1 MSRRERQRGE
11 FWRGRKVL
19 VTGHTGFKGSWLCEW
34 LLQLGADVHGAS
46 LGAAIEGPTPALADV
61 LRIRQRV
68 HHHELDLVDAA
79 ATAAVVDEVRPDVVL
94 HLAAQALV
102 RASYEQPLA
111 TLASNVMGT
120 AHLFAALGA
129 VGYTVERPCAVVCVT
144 SDKCYRND
152 GSGRAFAETS
162 PFGGSDPYSASKG
175 MVELLATAWRS
186 SFFAPAGRVATV
198 RLATARAGNV
208 VGGGDTARDR
218 IVVDAVQA
226 LAAGDP
232 IRVRQPQAVRPWQHV
247 LDPLGGYLD
256 LAQRL
261 YTVPGAS
268 ESGWN
273 FGPGTGGEC
282 TVAQLCEALVQ
293 AWGSGSWRHVATDD
307 QKPEAAVLRLVTHKA
322 KRELGWRPT
331 WSFAQ
336 TIARTVDWYRAA
348 HACGHEP
355 ERMLALTQAQ
365 IAAFV
370 RDRAGAAPRAPSR
383 QGELAP
389 TTGGPA

>member
-1 MSRRERQRGE
+1 MNRRERQRAE

-34 LLQLGADVHGAS
+34 LLQLGAEVHGAS
-46 LGAAIEGPTPALADV
+46 LGAPAAGTAPALASV
-61 LRIRQRV
+61 LCIPQRV

-79 ATAAVVDEVRPDVVL
+79 ATAAVVADVRPDVVL

-175 MVELLATAWRS
+175 MVELLAAAWRR
-186 SFFAPAGRVATV
+186 SFFAPAGRVAAV

-226 LAAGDP
+226 LAAGEP

-247 LDPLGGYLD
+247 LDPLAGYLD

-261 YTVPGAS
+261 YTVPGPN

-273 FGPGTGGEC
+273 FGPGPSGEC
-282 TVAQLCEALVQ
+282 TVAQLCDALVQ
-293 AWGSGSWRHVATDD
+293 AWGSGSWRHVPSGDD
-307 QKPEAAVLRLVTHKA
+307 KPEAAVLRLATHKA

-336 TIARTVDWYRAA
+336 TIARTVDWYRTA
-348 HACGHEP
+348 HACGHDP
-355 ERMLALTQAQ
+355 ERMRALTQAQ

-370 RDRAGAAPRAPSR
+370 RERAWSSPRTPGPK
-383 QGELAP
+383 GELAP
-389 TTGGPA
+389 VPGGAS

>member
-1 MSRRERQRGE
+1 MSGRERDRPQ

-34 LLQLGADVHGAS
+34 LLQLGAEVHGAS
-46 LGAAIEGPTPALADV
+46 LPALAESGVPSLASV
-61 LRIRQRV
+61 LRLRERV
-68 HHHELDLVDAA
+68 HHHELDLADAA
-79 ATAAVVDEVRPDVVL
+79 ATAALVADVRPDVVL

-102 RASYEQPLA
+102 RASYERPLA

-129 VGYTVERPCAVVCVT
+129 VDYTVERPCALVCVT

-152 GSGRAFAETS
+152 GSGRPFAETS
-162 PFGGSDPYSASKG
+162 AFGGSDPYSASKG
-175 MVELLATAWRS
+175 MVELLAAAWRR
-186 SFFAPAGRVATV
+186 SFFAPEGRVAAV

-208 VGGGDTARDR
+208 LGGGDRAADR
-218 IVVDAVQA
+218 IVVDAVRA
-226 LAAGDP
+226 LAAGEA
-232 IRVRQPQAVRPWQHV
+232 IRVRQPQSVRPWQHV
-247 LDPLGGYLD
+247 LEPLGGYLD

-273 FGPGTGGEC
+273 FGPGVGGEC
-282 TVAQLCEALVQ
+282 TVAELCDALVA
-293 AWGSGSWRHVATDD
+293 AWGTGSWRHTAPPDHLA
-307 QKPEAAVLRLVTHKA
+307 EAAVLRLSIHKA
-322 KRELGWRPT
+322 RRELGWRPT

-348 HACGHEP
+348 HACGHDA
-355 ERMLALTQAQ
+355 ERMTALTRAQ
-365 IAAFV
+365 IEAFV
-370 RDRAGAAPRAPSR
+370 RDRAGSAPRSPGRKGAL
-383 QGELAP
+383 EP
-389 TTGGPA
+389 TAGGPA

>member
-1 MSRRERQRGE
+1 MKLRERDRVD

-34 LLQLGADVHGAS
+34 LLQLGAEVHGAS
-46 LGAAIEGPTPALADV
+46 LPAPAEPGAPSLADV
-61 LRIRQRV
+61 LQLRRRI

-79 ATAAVVDEVRPDVVL
+79 ATAELVTEVRPDVVL

-102 RASYEQPLA
+102 RASYERPLA

-120 AHLFAALGA
+120 AHLFAALGSVA
-129 VGYTVERPCAVVCVT
+129 YTVERPCAVVCVT
-144 SDKCYRND
+144 SDKCYQND

-162 PFGGSDPYSASKG
+162 AFGGSDPYSASKG
-175 MVELLATAWRS
+175 MVELLAAAWRR
-186 SFFAPAGRVATV
+186 SFFAPEGRVAAV

-208 VGGGDTARDR
+208 LGGGDTAADR
-218 IVVDAVQA
+218 IAVDAVQA
-226 LAAGDP
+226 LAGGET

-256 LAQRL
+256 LGQRL

-273 FGPGTGGEC
+273 FGPGASGER
-282 TVAQLCEALVQ
+282 TVAELCDALVA
-293 AWGSGSWRHVATDD
+293 AWGAGSWRHVDPND
-307 QKPEAAVLRLVTHKA
+307 QKPEASVLRLAIHKA
-322 KRELGWRPT
+322 RRELGWRPT
-331 WSFAQ
+331 WAFPT

-348 HACGHEP
+348 HACGHDC
-355 ERMLALTQAQ
+355 ERMTALTQAQ

-370 RDRAGAAPRAPSR
+370 RDRAGAQPRSPNR
-383 QGELAP
+383 NGELEP
-389 TTGGPA
+389 TGGRSA

>member
-1 MSRRERQRGE
+1 MSRREQQRGE

-34 LLQLGADVHGAS
+34 LLQLGAEVHGAS
-46 LGAAIEGPTPALADV
+46 LASPTEGATPDLASV

-79 ATAAVVDEVRPDVVL
+79 ATAAVVGEVRPDVVL

-129 VGYTVERPCAVVCVT
+129 VGYTVERPCALVCVT

-226 LAAGDP
+226 LAAGEP
-232 IRVRQPQAVRPWQHV
+232 IRVRQPQSVRPWQHV
-247 LDPLGGYLD
+247 LDPLAGYLD
-256 LAQRL
+256 LARRL
-261 YTVPGAS
+261 YTVPGAN

-293 AWGSGSWRHVATDD
+293 AWGSGSWRHVAADD
-307 QKPEAAVLRLVTHKA
+307 QKPEAAVLRLSTHKA

-331 WSFAQ
+331 WSFTQ

-348 HACGHEP
+348 HACGHDP

-383 QGELAP
+383 LGELAP
-389 TTGGPA
+389 TSGGPA